1 MAVPCSYNK
10 PVLCCNFAY
19 FSVKRKKE
27 KLVRLALPPDWFK
40 GQSSVVV
47 LMRLCKESDKEFSA
61 I

>member
-10 PVLCCNFAY
+10 PALCSHFAY

-40 GQSSVVV
+40 GQSSVV
-47 LMRLCKESDKEFSA
+47 LMLLLNESDKEFSA